1 MMSTILFPESVSS
14 NRKRVIR
21 ELLQGHECA
30 TKLKF
35 LLHNPNASDGFFS
48 AKELLANVLRSFTE
62 TISMLTSS
70 YDIEA
75 SDEVAQIV
83 NSGENGS
90 QVGANS
96 SNDLRS
102 EGSSEGRKRTLKTTI
117 KGRRGSYKRRRTQQ
131 TWTKVSET
139 IDDNHAWRKYGQ
151 KEILNSKFPRS
162 YFRCSKKY
170 DQGCRAAKQVQR
182 VQENP
187 DMYHTTYI
195 GIHTCKDTLTAP
207 QMITYS
213 DTLDSILMNS
223 NSDSKVPNEKD
234 PSICSRT
241 PIIKHEYHK
250 QDMPNDLKDNLD
262 STLWS
267 DLKDFEQ
274 YKPVIVPSKMKSHNA
289 DTVYSCSDFQS
300 LDMDF
305 GVFSSP
311 FSTDFHFDE
320 SHLL

>member
-1 MMSTILFPESVSS
+1 MMSSILSPHESVLS

-21 ELLQGHECA
+21 ELLQGHDCA

-35 LLHNPNASDGFFS
+35 LLQNPNASNGSFS
-48 AKELLANVLRSFTE
+48 AKELLANVLRSFTQ
-62 TISMLTSS
+62 TISVLTASS

-75 SDEVAQIV
+75 SDEVV

-102 EGSSEGRKRTLKTTI
+102 EDSSEGRKRTLTTTI
-117 KGRRGSYKRRRTQQ
+117 KGRRGSYKRRRTQH

-139 IDDNHAWRKYGQ
+139 TNDNHAWRKYGQ

-162 YFRCSKKY
+162 YFRCSKKN
-170 DQGCRAAKQVQR
+170 DQGCRATKQVQR

-195 GIHTCKDTLTAP
+195 GIHTCKDTLTVP

-234 PSICSRT
+234 PSI
-241 PIIKHEYHK
+241 IKREYYK
-250 QDMPNDLKDNLD
+250 QDMLSDLKDNLD

-274 YKPVIVPSKMKSHNA
+274 YKSVIVPPKMKSHNA
-289 DTVYSCSDFQS
+289 DTVYSCNDFQS